1 MIWEDTGDLSDL
13 TVKDVT
19 SKPEIAQVLLTSRD
33 DIVSEMGKIDNLIS
47 QRNEEI
53 RLLQNRKKPW
63 EEVLAHIEALLKIDN
78 HRNGKQAI
86 TEVASCVSITDAAF
100 ALLQRLHSPTHYK
113 EIAKKLQ
120 EDNVHIPG
128 KNPSA
133 TLLSRI
139 SRDKRFKRA
148 KKRGEYAL
156 SVWRIRK
163 KSLKSGK
170 RRKSGRQA
178 RSLRG
183 R

>member
-1 MIWEDTGDLSDL
+1 MSWEDTGDLSEL

-19 SKPEIAQVLLTSRD
+19 SKPEIAQALLTSHD
-33 DIVSEMGKIDNLIS
+33 DIIKELGKIDNLIS

-63 EEVLAHIEALLKIDN
+63 EEVLVHIEALLKTDN
-78 HRNGKQAI
+78 HHINKQAT
-86 TEVASCVSITDAAF
+86 TEVVNSLSITDAAF
-100 ALLQRLHSPTHYK
+100 DLLQRMHSPTHYK

-120 EDNVHIPG
+120 DGNVHIPG
-128 KNPSA
+128 KNPFA

-163 KSLKSGK
+163 KSTKPK
-170 RRKSGRQA
+170 KKVKIK
-178 RSLRG
+178 
-183 R
+183 